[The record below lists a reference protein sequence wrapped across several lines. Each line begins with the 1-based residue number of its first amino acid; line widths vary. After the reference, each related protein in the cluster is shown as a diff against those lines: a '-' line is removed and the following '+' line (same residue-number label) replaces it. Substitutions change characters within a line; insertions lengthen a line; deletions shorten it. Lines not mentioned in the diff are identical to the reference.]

1 MSRRLS
7 AALLLVSVALTA
19 CADSAAAPADPSADD
34 QQALSVVA
42 SFYPLE
48 WLAGRLGGDDAAVTG
63 LTPPGTEP
71 HDLVLDPR
79 SREAIDDADVVLYL
93 GLSYQP
99 DIERAVEQLS
109 DDVRQVD
116 VLSAPG
122 VDLLSAPGDLGKE
135 PLDGDLDP
143 HVWLDPVRM
152 SALAEQAADALV
164 AARPPLRAAVTERLA
179 DLQGDLTTLDEQL
192 TAALADCERR
202 TIVTSH
208 AAFGYL
214 ADRYDLDQIA
224 IAGLDPDDEPDP
236 ATLSEIATDA
246 RGAGVTTVFFEEAL
260 PPDLARTVAA
270 EIGAETDLLGA
281 LEFDPAAA
289 VGSGEDYLTVMS
301 RNGQALSQG
310 LGCSS

>member
-1 MSRRLS
+1 MSRRFG
-7 AALLLVSVALTA
+7 AALLLGSLALTA
-19 CADSAAAPADPSADD
+19 CGSSTAAPDD
-34 QQALSVVA
+34 DEAALSVVA

-48 WLAGRLGGDDAAVTG
+48 WLAGRLLGDDVVVTG

-99 DIERAVEQLS
+99 DVERAVAQLPE
-109 DDVRQVD
+109 DVRSVD
-116 VLSAPG
+116 ALTAPG
-122 VDLLSAPGDLGKE
+122 VDLLPAPGDLGKE
-135 PLDGDLDP
+135 PLDGNLDP

-152 SALAEQAADALV
+152 SVLAEQAAEALV
-164 AARPPLRAAVTERLA
+164 GARPALRATVTERLGE
-179 DLQGDLTTLDEQL
+179 LQGDLTALDEQL
-192 TAALADCERR
+192 RASLATCERR

-246 RGAGVTTVFFEEAL
+246 RDAGVTTVFFEEAL
-260 PPDLARTVAA
+260 PPDLARTVAD

-289 VGSGEDYLTVMS
+289 VGSGEDYLSVMQQ
-301 RNGQALSQG
+301 NGRALATG